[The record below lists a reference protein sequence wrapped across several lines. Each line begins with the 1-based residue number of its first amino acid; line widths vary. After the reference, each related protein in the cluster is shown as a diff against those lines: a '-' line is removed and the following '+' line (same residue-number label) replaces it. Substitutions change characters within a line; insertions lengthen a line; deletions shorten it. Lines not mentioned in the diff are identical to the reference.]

1 MKVLFASSEIF
12 PHAKSGGLSD
22 VSSALSE
29 TLAAEEGVELSR
41 VMPRYGFIE
50 KKKLK
55 PFKRAEVFLGSTCH
69 EITFYKQEKN
79 GVVTYFVDAPHL
91 SDTLGMYGEGG
102 EDYANNDLR
111 FGIFSAAVVEL
122 GVLLGVEV
130 LHLNDWQCALAA
142 LFVKEREL
150 GIKTLFTIH
159 NLAYQGVF
167 DVGALSR
174 LGIDSKHFHSD
185 ALEFYGK
192 LNFLKAGIGWCDALT
207 TVSPSYANEIQ
218 TPEYGCGL
226 EGFVRLYAKKL
237 TGILNG
243 IDQNHFNPKKDK
255 LIPFGYDARDLEAKH
270 KNKTAFLKTTSL
282 KDPRKPLFVMISR
295 LAEQKGLDLVLE
307 SLESLLAQKIN
318 LYVVGEGST
327 SYKERLEACN
337 GKYENFYFHNGYD
350 EALSHQAYAAADF
363 VLIPSRFEPC
373 GLTQFIAMRYGA
385 LPLVRSVG
393 GLKDSVHEEEAL
405 CGRGIVFEPYTKEAF
420 LEAFGRALVLKKKG
434 KQYKAWQEQNMGC
447 DFSFAQSAQKYLNLY
462 KSLM

>member
-41 VMPRYGFIE
+41 VMPRYSFIE

-55 PFKRAEVFLGSTCH
+55 PFKRAEVFLGGTCH
-69 EITFYKQEKN
+69 EVNFYKLEKS
-79 GVVTYFVDAPHL
+79 GVVTYFVDAPLL
-91 SDTLGMYGEGG
+91 SETLGMYGEAG
-102 EDYANNDLR
+102 EDYSNNDLR
-111 FGIFSAAVVEL
+111 FGIFAAAIVEL
-122 GVLLGVEV
+122 ARLLDVSL

-142 LFVKEREL
+142 LFIKEREL
-150 GIKTLFTIH
+150 DIKTLFTIH

-167 DVGALSR
+167 EVGALSR

-185 ALEFYGK
+185 GLEFYGK
-192 LNFLKAGIGWCDALT
+192 VNFLKAGIGWCDALT
-207 TVSPSYANEIQ
+207 SVSPSYAQEIQ

-226 EGFVRLYAKKL
+226 DGFVRLHAKKL

-255 LIPFGYDARDLEAKH
+255 LIPFRYDANNLDAKH
-270 KNKTAFLKTTSL
+270 QNKTAFLKATPL

-307 SLESLLAQKIN
+307 SLESLLAEKIN
-318 LYVVGEGST
+318 LYVVGEGSA
-327 SYKERLEACN
+327 SYKERLEANN

-363 VLIPSRFEPC
+363 MLIPSRYEPC

-385 LPLVRSVG
+385 IPLVRSVG

-405 CGRGIVFEPYTKEAF
+405 CGRGIVFEPYAKEAF
-420 LEAFGRALVLKKKG
+420 LEAFARALALKKNSK
-434 KQYKAWQEQNMGC
+434 KYKAWQEQNMGC
-447 DFSFAQSAQKYLNLY
+447 DFSFAQGAQEYLNLY